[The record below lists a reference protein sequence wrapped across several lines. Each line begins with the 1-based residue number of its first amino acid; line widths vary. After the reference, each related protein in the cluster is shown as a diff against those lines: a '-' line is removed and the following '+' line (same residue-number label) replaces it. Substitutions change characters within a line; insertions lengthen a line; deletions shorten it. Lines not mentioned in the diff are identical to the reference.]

1 MIRHLGACLLV
12 LAAAATTPAAP
23 TLKEARQR
31 WLRGNYEE
39 ARETYEQLAKD
50 PKTRAA
56 ARIGI
61 SRTWQSQG
69 EYDKALAVIDTA
81 LKDEP
86 RSADLH
92 ARRAELLYLRGRWE
106 EAEKHADT
114 ALDLNKQHFL
124 ARWVRAQVYRDRG
137 ELTKADQEFR
147 WFVRTYTERSNNDD
161 DIKDP
166 DELLIVGQAGAENA
180 RWHKLADQFPFILDE
195 VYGDALKYDKDLW
208 QAEYLAGMLL
218 LEKYNR
224 GEAIDAFDKA
234 LKINPSAAEPL
245 VGKGMAALQRLEYKD
260 AEQFAE
266 QALKLNP
273 HLPEALRLQADVRLG
288 LGDLAGALRDLEK
301 ARTINPRDEETLGR
315 IAACFFLQ
323 RREADF
329 DTLVKQVEKQNAK
342 PGVFY
347 YYLAERLEE
356 RRRFDDAERFYK
368 KSAELRPMVP
378 WAQNSLGLLYM
389 RLGRENEARE
399 ILTKAFEADPFN
411 VRVANTIK
419 VLRHLD
425 RYETIKTDHFELR
438 FDPVHDRVLARY
450 MAEYLEEIYAELAD
464 KFQYQPKGPILVEVF
479 NNHDMFSGRV
489 IALPDLH
496 TIGACTGRMVAMVSP
511 HGKGVRRPFNWA
523 RVLRHEL
530 VHIFNLEQTGFQ
542 VPHWLT
548 EGLAV
553 LNENFP
559 RPQLWNQLLLERVP
573 SGELMNLDNIDLG
586 FMRPRSPLDWNMAYC
601 QSQLYVEYLKEKHG
615 PQAIGELLN
624 AYRDGLDTAS
634 AIKKVCKVDKEV
646 FEKGYRAYLQEVVKS
661 LKGKP
666 AEKRLTFTELRRAY
680 DKDPTNPDLCAQLAE
695 QYRLRGQRA
704 EARKLAD
711 AALAR
716 NRNHPLA
723 VAVKARLLLLAGDA
737 ESAKEILKK
746 ALEAH
751 PSDVQLLKELGK
763 LCYEAGEFA
772 EAAAHFEQGHQVEPY
787 DREWLLQLAK
797 VYAQTSERDKQ
808 IRVLKELVPMDADDL
823 EHRKRLARLLSESGR
838 HAEAERYA
846 RQALEIDIRDAD
858 CQAILI
864 QSLKAQKKEAE
875 AERMQKLLA
884 K

>member
-1 MIRHLGACLLV
+1 
-12 LAAAATTPAAP
+12 
-23 TLKEARQR
+23 
-31 WLRGNYEE
+31 
-39 ARETYEQLAKD
+39 
-50 PKTRAA
+50 
-56 ARIGI
+56 
-61 SRTWQSQG
+61 
-69 EYDKALAVIDTA
+69 
-81 LKDEP
+81 
-86 RSADLH
+86 
-92 ARRAELLYLRGRWE
+92 
-106 EAEKHADT
+106 
-114 ALDLNKQHFL
+114 
-124 ARWVRAQVYRDRG
+124 
-137 ELTKADQEFR
+137 
-147 WFVRTYTERSNNDD
+147 
-161 DIKDP
+161 
-166 DELLIVGQAGAENA
+166 
-180 RWHKLADQFPFILDE
+180 
-195 VYGDALKYDKDLW
+195 
-208 QAEYLAGMLL
+208 
-218 LEKYNR
+218 
-224 GEAIDAFDKA
+224 
-234 LKINPSAAEPL
+234 
-245 VGKGMAALQRLEYKD
+245 
-260 AEQFAE
+260 
-266 QALKLNP
+266 
-273 HLPEALRLQADVRLG
+273 
-288 LGDLAGALRDLEK
+288 
-301 ARTINPRDEETLGR
+301 
-315 IAACFFLQ
+315 
-323 RREADF
+323 
-329 DTLVKQVEKQNAK
+329 
-342 PGVFY
+342 
-347 YYLAERLEE
+347 
-356 RRRFDDAERFYK
+356 
-368 KSAELRPMVP
+368 
-378 WAQNSLGLLYM
+378 
-389 RLGRENEARE
+389 
-399 ILTKAFEADPFN
+399 
-411 VRVANTIK
+411 
-419 VLRHLD
+419 
-425 RYETIKTDHFELR
+425 
-438 FDPVHDRVLARY
+438 
-450 MAEYLEEIYAELAD
+450 
-464 KFQYQPKGPILVEVF
+464 
-479 NNHDMFSGRV
+479 MFSGRV

-838 HAEAERYA
+838 PAEAERYA